1 MTLKPIV
8 FTCALLVAA
17 AAQPVFAL
25 GFREE
30 LQEGDK
36 RLQQKQLELAE
47 GSYRH
52 ALRDVKRD
60 PGAGADDRALCLV
73 KLGAVLQMLDI
84 TEEAQPLYK
93 KAIKVLSRA
102 HGAKSPLLLPDLM
115 ALGLIFELEG
125 DYKKAIKIYQ
135 RALDIATVNNKGSDS
150 DNIAQADCE
159 HDLGRTA
166 FKNGDAPLALASYR
180 RSMALYMGAAGLPSS
195 DPLQDL
201 ISDYSDMLEKKY
213 GPGRNLPSAVR
224 NELLK
229 DRLGDLPQ
237 KRGVLPSSFEKE
249 VTVRLARE
257 AFDKVPVEELTK
269 TEAARPNSANAETVV
284 LPSGGNDIVADQ
296 AIGQQKI
303 AFYERMIAVDIKSLG
318 AEHPSVARDLS
329 GLGAVYMAAGRYDE
343 AKIVFM
349 RALKIYETVYG
360 DDAMLVKRTRTML
373 ELVTEN
379 QIAAQSGDGAGTNFV
394 AALPPVPLAAQKLD
408 IAISLNYLAALCFS
422 LGRVEDAEKLYAWSV
437 SDTYHTTG
445 ERSLL
450 LAAGLKDYA
459 RVLRTAGGSANV
471 SRAEVLESD
480 ARAITRRVLS
490 QQAAGSYQ

>member
-1 MTLKPIV
+1 
-8 FTCALLVAA
+8 
-17 AAQPVFAL
+17 
-25 GFREE
+25 
-30 LQEGDK
+30 
-36 RLQQKQLELAE
+36 
-47 GSYRH
+47 
-52 ALRDVKRD
+52 
-60 PGAGADDRALCLV
+60 
-73 KLGAVLQMLDI
+73 
-84 TEEAQPLYK
+84 
-93 KAIKVLSRA
+93 
-102 HGAKSPLLLPDLM
+102 
-115 ALGLIFELEG
+115 
-125 DYKKAIKIYQ
+125 
-135 RALDIATVNNKGSDS
+135 
-150 DNIAQADCE
+150 
-159 HDLGRTA
+159 
-166 FKNGDAPLALASYR
+166 
-180 RSMALYMGAAGLPSS
+180 
-195 DPLQDL
+195 
-201 ISDYSDMLEKKY
+201 
-213 GPGRNLPSAVR
+213 
-224 NELLK
+224 
-229 DRLGDLPQ
+229 
-237 KRGVLPSSFEKE
+237 
-249 VTVRLARE
+249 VRLARE

-480 ARAITRRVLS
+480 ARAITSRVLS